1 MSTIP
6 PPKIRRILLID
17 DDRLQQHLMQGLVK
31 NFRGGAFELDGAV
44 SYAEGL
50 KKLLSGKYA
59 VCLLDYQLDSQ
70 DGLTLLREAR
80 IAGSETPAIILTAD
94 DSEEVDIAAM
104 EAGAVDY
111 LVKATLNPRL
121 LERSIRYALK
131 LGETLAQLRQ
141 LAQRDELTR
150 LLNRR
155 EFSRILNEEW
165 DRSMRFKR
173 PFVLVMVDIDHFK
186 KINDTY
192 GHQVGDEVLRHVAS
206 LLAGQVRNVDR
217 VARYGGEEF
226 AALLPETDTPGAH
239 EVAAGIHAQLRA
251 LALPHA
257 ASQTAPLVT
266 VSIGIGTFGPRSQG
280 WHAELADADPAS
292 LLKAADAALY
302 AAKSAGRARSAH
314 QDVPDPTTN
323 DPAAPAGEAPAPGAA
338 P

>member
-1 MSTIP
+1 MPTLA
-6 PPKIRRILLID
+6 PPKVRRILLID
-17 DDRLQQHLMQGLVK
+17 DDRQQQRLLQGLVQ
-31 NFRGGAFELDGAV
+31 NFRGGAFELDGAQT
-44 SYAEGL
+44 YQEGL

-226 AALLPETDTPGAH
+226 ALIMIETDGKNAAEHIKRLGVLLAETPCVVESKNLTVEVTLSAGVATSIGDATSATDLV
-239 EVAAGIHAQLRA
+239 EVA
-251 LALPHA
+251 
-257 ASQTAPLVT
+257 
-266 VSIGIGTFGPRSQG
+266 
-280 WHAELADADPAS
+280 D
-292 LLKAADAALY
+292 KALY
-302 AAKSAGRARSAH
+302 AAKTGGRNRIVMA
-314 QDVPDPTTN
+314 DGTVVPFR
-323 DPAAPAGEAPAPGAA
+323 
-338 P
+338 

>member
-1 MSTIP
+1 MTPLP
-6 PPKIRRILLID
+6 PPKVRRILLID
-17 DDRLQQHLMQGLVK
+17 DDRLQQRLMQGLVQ
-31 NFRGGAFELDGAV
+31 NFRGGAFELDGAE

-59 VCLLDYQLDSQ
+59 VCLLDYRLDTQ
-70 DGLTLLREAR
+70 DGLALLREAR
-80 IAGSETPAIILTAD
+80 IGGSETPVIILTAD

-131 LGETLAQLRQ
+131 LGETLSQLRQ

-165 DRSMRFKR
+165 DRTVRFKR
-173 PFVLVMVDIDHFK
+173 PFALVMVDIDHFK
-186 KINDTY
+186 KINDTH

-226 AALLPETDTPGAH
+226 ALIMIETDAKNASEHIRRLGILLAETPCFVESKNLTVDVTLSAGVATSIGDATSALDLV
-239 EVAAGIHAQLRA
+239 EVA
-251 LALPHA
+251 
-257 ASQTAPLVT
+257 
-266 VSIGIGTFGPRSQG
+266 
-280 WHAELADADPAS
+280 D
-292 LLKAADAALY
+292 KALY
-302 AAKSAGRARSAH
+302 AAKKGGRNRIVLA
-314 QDVPDPTTN
+314 DGTVVPFK
-323 DPAAPAGEAPAPGAA
+323 
-338 P
+338 

>member
-1 MSTIP
+1 MTPLP
-6 PPKIRRILLID
+6 PPKVRRILLID
-17 DDRLQQHLMQGLVK
+17 DDRLQQRLMQGLVQ
-31 NFRGGAFELDGAV
+31 NFRGGAFELDGAE

-59 VCLLDYQLDSQ
+59 VCLLDYRLDAQ
-70 DGLTLLREAR
+70 DGLALLREAR
-80 IAGSETPAIILTAD
+80 IGGSETPVIILTAD

-131 LGETLAQLRQ
+131 LGETLSQLRQ
-141 LAQRDELTR
+141 LAQRDELTK

-165 DRSMRFKR
+165 DRTMRFKR
-173 PFVLVMVDIDHFK
+173 PFALVMVDIDHFK
-186 KINDTY
+186 KINDTH

-226 AALLPETDTPGAH
+226 ALIMIETDGRNAAEHIKRLGVLLAETPCVVESKNLTVEVTLSAGVATSIGDATSATDLV
-239 EVAAGIHAQLRA
+239 EVA
-251 LALPHA
+251 
-257 ASQTAPLVT
+257 
-266 VSIGIGTFGPRSQG
+266 
-280 WHAELADADPAS
+280 D
-292 LLKAADAALY
+292 KALY
-302 AAKSAGRARSAH
+302 AAKKGGRNRIVMA
-314 QDVPDPTTN
+314 DGTVVPFK
-323 DPAAPAGEAPAPGAA
+323 
-338 P
+338 

>member
-1 MSTIP
+1 MSTPP
-6 PPKIRRILLID
+6 PPKVRRILLID

-31 NFRGGAFELDGAV
+31 NFRSGAFELDGAQ

-50 KKLLSGKYA
+50 KKLLTGKYS
-59 VCLLDYQLDSQ
+59 VCLLDYRLDLQ

-80 IAGSETPAIILTAD
+80 IAGNETPVIILTAD

-131 LGETLAQLRQ
+131 LGETLSQLRQ

-165 DRSMRFKR
+165 DRSVRFKR
-173 PFVLVMVDIDHFK
+173 PFALVMVDIDHFK

-206 LLAGQVRNVDR
+206 LLAGQVRTVDR

-226 AALLPETDTPGAH
+226 ALIMIETDGKNAAEHIKRLGVLLAETPCVVESKNLTVDVTLSAGVATSIGDATSATDLV
-239 EVAAGIHAQLRA
+239 EVA
-251 LALPHA
+251 
-257 ASQTAPLVT
+257 
-266 VSIGIGTFGPRSQG
+266 
-280 WHAELADADPAS
+280 D
-292 LLKAADAALY
+292 KALY
-302 AAKSAGRARSAH
+302 AAKKGGRNRIVMA
-314 QDVPDPTTN
+314 DGTVVPFKS
-323 DPAAPAGEAPAPGAA
+323 E
-338 P
+338 